1 MELVRRI
8 PCKDE
13 TGRLY
18 TVVEYAS
25 VRRSPLLSDE
35 GWRRMQGRDCF
46 LSTGEDVKMVDED
59 TFQVIQRGLV
69 LKRSGPDRSP

>member
-8 PCKDE
+8 PCQDE
-13 TGRLY
+13 AGRPY

-35 GWRRMQGRDCF
+35 GWRTMQEKDCF
-46 LSTGEDVKMVDED
+46 LSTGEDVNMVDED
-59 TFQVIQRGLV
+59 TFQVVQRDLI